1 MGPPSYMRFVVSR
14 NVVMRRLSV
23 HAEGQ
28 IYSDLMHLVYININ
42 YGRFCKLF
50 RANKR
55 SHRQEVHT

>member
-1 MGPPSYMRFVVSR
+1 MRFVVSR